1 MELKIFLLIA
11 SICCFAITHVSGY
24 CSITLSQD
32 ESLRPKLYKNIG
44 SRKALIHT
52 EGLSYQFNENE
63 VITADC
69 ETRVQSPSQFS
80 GKRSIDCKCT
90 TSYIQIDG
98 TSLSKN
104 LPVQCDKIKWNLYES
119 SKQFSWCPTPMASY
133 LLARPLNNIY
143 EYLAGVCYNFD
154 QQQIL
159 NIHYAAAYQLS
170 KYQYPTRLQ
179 NYSPTVEIL
188 DIPNKFVARRIKPT
202 NFKNVEIQEWMKFSQ
217 YENHSI
223 IQDPNLYNKSY
234 DKFGGFIEL
243 DWWPSLR
250 TGNWR
255 LYEKA
260 LREHI
265 EADKEIYDVLA
276 GVSNSIAVPSYEN
289 VCREN
294 YTMIDVIYRD
304 NQKIPLYVW
313 HYLKS
318 LKEANGTDVVV
329 IGVNS
334 AFSDFYKEKDLIF
347 CTDICH
353 KLDWLKSAQATF
365 HYKTLG
371 LIFCCDA
378 NEVKLSKRLEGIPM
392 ASSKPVNSG
401 AQLLPLPLKRPKE
414 EYDDFNEPIRMET

>member
-1 MELKIFLLIA
+1 MFLFFFFF
-11 SICCFAITHVSGY
+11 CFFFVT
-24 CSITLSQD
+24 TLS
-32 ESLRPKLYKNIG
+32 
-44 SRKALIHT
+44 
-52 EGLSYQFNENE
+52 
-63 VITADC
+63 
-69 ETRVQSPSQFS
+69 
-80 GKRSIDCKCT
+80 
-90 TSYIQIDG
+90 
-98 TSLSKN
+98 
-104 LPVQCDKIKWNLYES
+104 
-119 SKQFSWCPTPMASY
+119 
-133 LLARPLNNIY
+133 
-143 EYLAGVCYNFD
+143 
-154 QQQIL
+154 
-159 NIHYAAAYQLS
+159 
-170 KYQYPTRLQ
+170 
-179 NYSPTVEIL
+179 
-188 DIPNKFVARRIKPT
+188 IKPT

-318 LKEANGTDVVV
+318 LKEANGTNVVV

-334 AFSDFYKEKDLIF
+334 AFSDVSQSNFPSIF
-347 CTDICH
+347 F
-353 KLDWLKSAQATF
+353 ATF
-365 HYKTLG
+365 T
-371 LIFCCDA
+371 FC
-378 NEVKLSKRLEGIPM
+378 L
-392 ASSKPVNSG
+392 
-401 AQLLPLPLKRPKE
+401 
-414 EYDDFNEPIRMET
+414 